1 MNNKMEKV
9 KDVKPLIEALEKIKQ
24 ENIRIIVEGK
34 KDKKALNEVGIDNI
48 FVLHSIGKSLEST
61 MDQFMSHLEKK
72 ETIIILTD
80 LDKKGE
86 EYYSIVKDDLI
97 KNGFKVDDSLRKLLS
112 KMGISHIEGLSNFVE
127 NETN

>member
-1 MNNKMEKV
+1 MEKV